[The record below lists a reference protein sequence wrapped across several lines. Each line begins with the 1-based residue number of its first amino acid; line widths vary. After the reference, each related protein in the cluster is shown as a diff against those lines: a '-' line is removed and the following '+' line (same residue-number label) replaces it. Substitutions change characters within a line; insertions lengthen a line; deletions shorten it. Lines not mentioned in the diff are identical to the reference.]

1 MIYESRIS
9 GKSPDNN
16 VTISCMT
23 TVFFSELPSPVIIR
37 RIVHVMLK
45 GSKAFHILQK
55 LDIYFIGMMYGQIDI
70 TTKKACRAFFIVIYK
85 KEDFRKLGAVL
96 TA

>member
-23 TVFFSELPSPVIIR
+23 TAFFSESPSPVIVR
-37 RIVHVMLK
+37 LIVHVMLK
-45 GSKAFHILQK
+45 GWKAFHILQN
-55 LDIYFIGMMYGQIDI
+55 LDIYFIGMIYGKPGILI
-70 TTKKACRAFFIVIYK
+70 KT
-85 KEDFRKLGAVL
+85 
-96 TA
+96 